1 MKFVFY
7 GLMVVV
13 AFVLG
18 KILYV
23 PLAPALLGG
32 GGAEAA
38 EVESIRTVTVR
49 SPFGNVTEIVDL
61 TNIDKEEY
69 PEEVRLLQGVTVADQ
84 DGLNPLLLDA
94 NSPVRPLELQDMMLK
109 VTSPLASHLTGE
121 IPVLDTNFAEEVAK
135 KRIAKLVAKAQAEKT
150 DQPEPVKP
158 KPSVP
163 EVAKVE
169 PAPPKPEPKEMVKPE
184 PEPEPA
190 PEPAPAAPTS
200 LSNEQIIAAMKE
212 SLESKKIT
220 EIDATTVTNWEA
232 SEEETIEGEVFQIG
246 VATYK
251 ENTILGP
258 KSLRAKALFK
268 EGELQKWVYANTGLE
283 IR

>member
-49 SPFGNVTEIVDL
+49 SPFGNVTETVDL

-69 PEEVRLLQGVTVADQ
+69 PEEVRLLQGVTVTDQ

-135 KRIAKLVAKAQAEKT
+135 KRIAKLVAKAQAEN
-150 DQPEPVKP
+150 QPEPVKP
-158 KPSVP
+158 KPSVL

-190 PEPAPAAPTS
+190 APTS

-212 SLESKKIT
+212 SLESEKIT
-220 EIDATTVTNWEA
+220 EVDASTVTNWEA

-268 EGELQKWVYANTGLE
+268 EGKLQKWVHANTGLE